1 MPATAAAPALPC
13 AAVSAIIFTGSPL
26 DRADHQR
33 RDARWMAD
41 RLNEES
47 TRFLP
52 LWRLQPLVKLGE
64 QRELAFA
71 RRILFEDLDAVPDP
85 LLLGVADDVAHFVVD
100 LSALEKPADELGLAG
115 QAKFEDLLGVALHL
129 SPEHASIA
137 AHARSLVDWHARH
150 SKCSVCSGDTQPRF
164 GGIQR
169 SCLDCSADHFPR
181 TDPVAI
187 ALIVRGDKCLL
198 GRGPGWPEKMYS
210 ALAGFVEPGESIEE
224 AARREVREEAAVEVG
239 EVRYVASQPWPFP
252 SSLMIGC
259 IGTGESEAITVDRTE
274 LQDAAWFDRATVE
287 RALGGDQ
294 SQLIVPP
301 PFAIAHHL
309 MRRWIEGA

>member
-1 MPATAAAPALPC
+1 M
-13 AAVSAIIFTGSPL
+13 SAIIFTGSPL

-33 RDARWMAD
+33 RDPRWLTD
-41 RLNEES
+41 RLSEES

-64 QRELAFA
+64 ARELAFA

-85 LLLGVADDVAHFVVD
+85 LLLGIADGVAHFVVD
-100 LSALEKPADELGLAG
+100 LSALEKPAEELGLAG
-115 QAKFEDLLGVALHL
+115 EAEFEDLLRVAMQLP
-129 SPEHASIA
+129 PEHASIA
-137 AHARSLVDWHARH
+137 AHARSLLDWHTRH
-150 SKCSVCSGDTQPRF
+150 GKCPVCTGDTQPRF

-169 SCLDCSADHFPR
+169 TCLDCSAEHFPR

-187 ALIVRGDKCLL
+187 ALVVKGDRCLL
-198 GRGPGWPEKMYS
+198 GRGPGWPEKMFS
-210 ALAGFVEPGESIEE
+210 ALAGFIEPGESLEE
-224 AARREVREEAAVEVG
+224 ATRREVKEEAGIDVG

-259 IGTGESEAITVDRTE
+259 IGTGESEEITVDRTE

-287 RALGGDQ
+287 RALAGDQ
-294 SQLIVPP
+294 SELIVPP

-309 MRRWIEGA
+309 MRHWVGGA